1 MPDGVISN
9 LGLTAGA
16 GLYANIG
23 LRANAVTAA
32 STDGYRNIWMANL
45 LYTINKAATDGGLGV
60 SPTTLAGLQSIG
72 ANVTGNY
79 CPGLGDAIPSNV
91 SIATGN
97 IGLTGLML
105 ANANVYLGSGN
116 YRIFAQAFQTVI
128 GFVSVTNQVI
138 LSACRSDEYL
148 GPTFTTMDDL
158 ISGDITNVT
167 LATGPFGE
175 DLDDTGDL
183 LNFDPLDLLGTPAGL
198 LKQIA
203 EKGNMVPGTTPAIR
217 DALKAAGLDDKDIAD
232 LVTDNRQDLFNPNGL
247 TENEFDKLQ
256 KLAYPALCEIKD
268 AALIDTLSILN
279 VTTPNIE
286 ALCELLDPKKIFP
299 RSYPALKL
307 NDLLIYNDDGTV
319 NGEVEAVLNDG
330 SLVAKGCNDLAKIIP
345 ADQAAANRALQVAL
359 GNVNSITQIDGAR
372 LARLLT

>member
-1 MPDGVISN
+1 MPDGVVSN

-16 GLYANIG
+16 GLYANTG

-79 CPGLGDAIPSNV
+79 CPSLGDAIPSNV

-116 YRIFAQAFQTVI
+116 YRVFAQAFQTVV

-183 LNFDPLDLLGTPAGL
+183 LNFDPLDLLNTPAGL
-198 LKQIA
+198 LKQLA
-203 EKGNMVPGTTPAIR
+203 EKGKGLTPAVTN
-217 DALKAAGLDDKDIAD
+217 ALKAAGLDDKDIAD
-232 LVTDNRQDLFNPNGL
+232 LTTDNRQDLFNPDGI

-256 KLAYPALCEIKD
+256 KLAYPALCEVQNGALAD
-268 AALIDTLSILN
+268 ALSILN
-279 VTTPNIE
+279 VTTPNIN
-286 ALCELLDPKKIFP
+286 ALCEVLDPKKIFP

-307 NDLLIYNDDGTV
+307 DDLLIYNDDGTV
-319 NGEVEAVLNDG
+319 NGEVENVLNDG
-330 SLVAKGCNDLAKIIP
+330 SLVPKGCNDLAKIVP
-345 ADQAAANRALQVAL
+345 PDQAVAIRAIQVAL
-359 GNVNSITQIDGAR
+359 GKVNSITQIDGAR

>member
-1 MPDGVISN
+1 MPDGVVSN

-16 GLYANIG
+16 GLYANVG
-23 LRANAVTAA
+23 LTANAVTAA

-79 CPGLGDAIPSNV
+79 CPSLGDAIPSNV

-116 YRIFAQAFQTVI
+116 YRVFAQAFQTVI

-203 EKGNMVPGTTPAIR
+203 DKGNMVPGTTPAIR

-232 LVTDNRQDLFNPNGL
+232 LVTDNRQDLFNPDGL

-268 AALIDTLSILN
+268 AALADTLSILN